1 MDAQLINPFISATTN
16 ALEMMAGIT
25 AVRGAPF
32 VKGGFHA
39 FADISGIIGLAGEVK
54 GAVVLSF
61 SQGLAIRIFEAMT
74 GEALGADD
82 PAAMA
87 DVVGEL
93 ANMVAGGAKGAL
105 AEQGMTY
112 RISVPTVVTGKEHF
126 VSYKTDG
133 PCLVVPFT
141 VDEETFWVQISMND
155 SGD

>member
-1 MDAQLINPFISATTN
+1 MDAQLINPFINATTN

-25 AVRGAPF
+25 AVREAPF

-61 SQGLAIRIFEAMT
+61 SQGLASRIFEAMT
-74 GEALGADD
+74 GEAPGDD
-82 PAAMA
+82 PSEMA

-112 RISVPTVVTGKEHF
+112 RISVPTVVTGKEHL

-133 PCLVVPFT
+133 PCLVVPFK

>member
-16 ALEMMAGIT
+16 ALEMMAGIK
-25 AVRGAPF
+25 AVREAPF
-32 VKGGFHA
+32 VKGSFHA
-39 FADISGIIGLAGEVK
+39 FADISGIIGLAGEVQ

-61 SQGLAIRIFEAMT
+61 SQGLAGRIFEAMT
-74 GEALGADD
+74 GEQLPNDASE
-82 PAAMA
+82 MA

-93 ANMVAGGAKGAL
+93 ANMVAGGAKGSL
-105 AEQGMTY
+105 AEQGMSY

-133 PCLVVPFT
+133 PCLVVPFK
-141 VDEETFWVQISMND
+141 VDDETFWVQISMRD